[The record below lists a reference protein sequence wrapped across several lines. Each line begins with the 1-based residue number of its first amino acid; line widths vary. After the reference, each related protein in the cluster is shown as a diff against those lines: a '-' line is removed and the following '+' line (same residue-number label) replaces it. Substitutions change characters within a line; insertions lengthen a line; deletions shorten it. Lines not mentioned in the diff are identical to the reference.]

1 MTPTVPELQQQIA
14 QLAAMPYGLKRL
26 AMVEQ
31 AIKMARNY
39 KTGRNQRD
47 SKAYD
52 DPDKD

>member
-1 MTPTVPELQQQIA
+1 MNPTVASLQQQIA
-14 QLAAMPYGLKRL
+14 TLASMPYGQKRL
-26 AMVEQ
+26 AMVQQ

-52 DPDKD
+52 NHYPD

>member
-31 AIKMARNY
+31 AIAMARQY
-39 KTGRNQRD
+39 KSNRTHRT
-47 SKAYD
+47 AYGN
-52 DPDKD
+52 PDKD